1 MVMVEEAY
9 MPLTLFVPDMT
20 DEQFTELCDQYSDFR
35 LEYTADGE
43 VIIMPPTDPETGARN
58 ATLTFLLRGWVA
70 STKRGIVTDSSGGF
84 VLPNHSRL
92 SPDAAWI
99 SRERFH
105 QRPTCPEF
113 IIELLSPFDRRK
125 KAHEKTLEWIANG
138 VELGWLIDPFQKSVS
153 IYRPG
158 CDVEV
163 RQGILEIAGEGPIA
177 GFVLD
182 LREIW
187 NV

>member
-20 DEQFTELCDQYSDFR
+20 DEQFAELCDQYSDFR

-43 VIIMPPTDPETGARN
+43 VIIMPPTDPETGVRN
-58 ATLTFLLRGWVA
+58 AAL
-70 STKRGIVTDSSGGF
+70 TKRLGNWADAVGRGVITDSSAAF
-84 VLPNHSRL
+84 VLKNHARL

-125 KAHEKTLEWIANG
+125 KAHEKMLEWIANG

-158 CDVEV
+158 CEVEV
-163 RQGILEIAGEGPIA
+163 RKGILEIAGEGPIA
-177 GFVLD
+177 GFVLN

-187 NV
+187 DV